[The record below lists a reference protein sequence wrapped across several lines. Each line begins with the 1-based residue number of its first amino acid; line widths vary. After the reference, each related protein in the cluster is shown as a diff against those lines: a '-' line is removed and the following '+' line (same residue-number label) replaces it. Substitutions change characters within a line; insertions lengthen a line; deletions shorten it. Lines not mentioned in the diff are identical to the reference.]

1 MILDDR
7 IMEVFKM
14 MNQTYDMKTYLEYAN
29 KASRKVMEINK
40 IFGGTGWPEDEGSM
54 LGEVHFAIADMIEMY
69 LAPIVGKDAGSD
81 ELNDFTTEIMYA
93 EKNEIESIIERYC
106 KISA

>member
-1 MILDDR
+1 
-7 IMEVFKM
+7 M
-14 MNQTYDMKTYLEYAN
+14 MNQTCDMKTYLEYAN

-40 IFGGTGWPEDEGSM
+40 LFGGTGWLEEESL
-54 LGEVHFAIADMIEMY
+54 LGDVHFSIADMIQMY
-69 LAPIVGKDAGSD
+69 LAPIVGKGVGSD

-93 EKNEIESIIERYC
+93 KKDEIESIIERYC